1 MCFSPASML
10 ILDFKSS
17 NTNSL
22 QQSKFNAAFKAI
34 SAGVKMYQ
42 VPCAGVFIQ
51 FLVVWKNKC
60 TFEVCSQI
68 DRCITKLFSP
78 FLKKESSFRNISI

>member
-22 QQSKFNAAFKAI
+22 QRSKFNAAFKAI
-34 SAGVKMYQ
+34 SAGVEM
-42 VPCAGVFIQ
+42 
-51 FLVVWKNKC
+51 
-60 TFEVCSQI
+60 
-68 DRCITKLFSP
+68 
-78 FLKKESSFRNISI
+78 